1 MPLAE
6 WNEKFLGTGNV
17 NWCGGVN
24 QLQMAL
30 GLRGHYATA
39 GTDRGHNSCDV
50 DSSFS
55 ARSDKLANF
64 GFRAV
69 HEMTV
74 MAKALVMAYYVRPP
88 KRSYF
93 TGGSS
98 GGGEALM
105 EVQRYPEDYDGAVAG
120 APTNNWTR
128 LMAASVFNSQT
139 ASVFSRDKLRV
150 LHEAVLAACDS
161 PDQIGLLDD
170 PRQCRFE
177 PEALLCPSNSDSPKC
192 LTQTQVDAARK
203 VYTGPTDPRTG
214 VALYPGLERGSELEW
229 PIRNPN
235 QNHLDYFRY
244 VVHENPKWDWQTFDL
259 SRDVAI
265 ADKKGEEALNA
276 VDPDLT
282 RFANRGGKLILFHGW
297 EDAALAPRNT
307 VNYFESVSATMGKQ
321 ASDFIRLFMVPR
333 MSHFAGRGT
342 HQFNALAAL
351 ERWVEAG
358 IAPEKVMAQHVTG
371 IVGLNG
377 TGVTMERP
385 LCPYPQIALWNRT
398 GSRNDAVNFECALPV
413 AGGRK

>member
-1 MPLAE
+1 MRGILRLIGLTAVCAVSSAAQTALPDRCKQLESLDLPNGRIGAAVIVPAAAFPLRSGVTDASASIDLPAYCRVTLTTRPNADSDIGVEVWMPLAE

-214 VALYPGLERGSELEW
+214 VALYPGLERGSK
-229 PIRNPN
+229 
-235 QNHLDYFRY
+235 LDG
-244 VVHENPKWDWQTFDL
+244 VHCRAPA
-259 SRDVAI
+259 RDRV
-265 ADKKGEEALNA
+265 
-276 VDPDLT
+276 P
-282 RFANRGGKLILFHGW
+282 
-297 EDAALAPRNT
+297 
-307 VNYFESVSATMGKQ
+307 
-321 ASDFIRLFMVPR
+321 RLF
-333 MSHFAGRGT
+333 
-342 HQFNALAAL
+342 
-351 ERWVEAG
+351 
-358 IAPEKVMAQHVTG
+358 
-371 IVGLNG
+371 
-377 TGVTMERP
+377 
-385 LCPYPQIALWNRT
+385 
-398 GSRNDAVNFECALPV
+398 
-413 AGGRK
+413 